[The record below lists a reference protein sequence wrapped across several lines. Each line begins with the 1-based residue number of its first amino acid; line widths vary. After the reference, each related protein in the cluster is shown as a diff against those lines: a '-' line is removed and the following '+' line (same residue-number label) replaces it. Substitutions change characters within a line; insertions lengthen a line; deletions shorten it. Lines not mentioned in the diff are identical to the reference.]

1 MAATTAPP
9 RFSPALAALL
19 AEDAALE
26 AKASPPPPSGGGP
39 PLSADVAAAAA
50 ADVPSLSSHPT
61 LAPLLA
67 GAAPPDAAANA
78 AAAALAD
85 AEASAVAAFVQ
96 DAAALRRVAN
106 DGDAAT
112 TALSALATSLDTF
125 QAELGSISTD
135 VRGLQSRSASLATR
149 LANRRAA
156 AAALGAALDVL
167 AFPST
172 LAAILAG
179 ADPGSD
185 AFTTAVAELGT
196 RLATLAT
203 SPVIRGAAA
212 AAADVEPHAR
222 RLRALA
228 STRARDWLLTAIAG
242 LKAPRTN
249 IQVRQRALLAPRAP
263 LAGFLRA
270 HAPALAAEVRSCYV
284 EAAGGVLARHLRA
297 YAAALDRAC
306 PPDGGRAPLVGAP
319 RVGSVGASGAAFVSG
334 LLRAAGAPSSALPAD
349 ADTLYPRTSSFEL
362 GARGAILH
370 HLDRPATVPRPE
382 GGGGRGGDANAALTP
397 EEAFRSLNK
406 LLCDAATS
414 EYVFCAS
421 FFGSDGAFHD
431 TFAAP
436 LAAAEGAATA
446 RLAETSDPMALLL
459 IARVADGHA
468 LAMAR
473 ARLPALDAYHDR
485 VTLAVWP
492 RVAASVDAQIDSLAR
507 VGARGA
513 GAPPREP
520 LGPDGVAPVARRVGA
535 LSASL
540 LTLAAGL
547 PEPRL
552 DIPLARL
559 RRAAEAALARVA
571 AAEGDREAAA
581 AAAAANVHA
590 VLKAHVDA
598 AAAARAAPLPVAS
611 PTAPAPSDAPPVGP
625 LGTAGDAALAG
636 WKAEWDAAVDA
647 VAAPA
652 LAKHLGAAA
661 RVVASVHAARRA
673 ASPPSLPPEV
683 AAAALQ
689 ALSHPA
695 WASSLDAA
703 RADVRAALRRSPR
716 AAAAAAAAVGAAVAD
731 AYRAAWSVAP
741 PDAREGAPDPDTVA
755 REAAREA

>member
-1 MAATTAPP
+1 M
-9 RFSPALAALL
+9 
-19 AEDAALE
+19 
-26 AKASPPPPSGGGP
+26 
-39 PLSADVAAAAA
+39 
-50 ADVPSLSSHPT
+50 
-61 LAPLLA
+61 
-67 GAAPPDAAANA
+67 
-78 AAAALAD
+78 
-85 AEASAVAAFVQ
+85 
-96 DAAALRRVAN
+96 
-106 DGDAAT
+106 
-112 TALSALATSLDTF
+112 
-125 QAELGSISTD
+125 
-135 VRGLQSRSASLATR
+135 
-149 LANRRAA
+149 
-156 AAALGAALDVL
+156 
-167 AFPST
+167 
-172 LAAILAG
+172 
-179 ADPGSD
+179 
-185 AFTTAVAELGT
+185 AELGT
-196 RLATLAT
+196 RLTALAT
-203 SPVIRGAAA
+203 SPVVRGAAA
-212 AAADVEPHAR
+212 TTADAEPHAR

-228 STRARDWLLTAIAG
+228 STRSRGWLLTAIAG

-249 IQVRQRALLAPRAP
+249 IQVRQRAVLAPRAP
-263 LAGFLRA
+263 LAGFLRV
-270 HAPALAAEVRSCYV
+270 HAPALAADVRSCYV
-284 EAAGGVLARHLRA
+284 EAAGGVVARHLRA

-319 RVGSVGASGAAFVSG
+319 RGGGGVGASGAAFVSG

-349 ADTLYPRTSSFEL
+349 SDTAYPGTSAFDL

-370 HLDRPATVPRPE
+370 HLDRPATVPRPD
-382 GGGGRGGDANAALTP
+382 GGGGGDTNAGLTP

-446 RLAETSDPMALLL
+446 RLAETSDPLALLL

-485 VTLAVWP
+485 ITLAVWP
-492 RVAASVDAQIDSLAR
+492 RVAAAVDAQIDSLAR

-513 GAPPREP
+513 GAPPREA

-535 LSASL
+535 LAASL

-559 RRAAEAALARVA
+559 RRAAAAALARVA
-571 AAEGDREAAA
+571 AAEGDRETAA

-590 VLKAHVDA
+590 VLRAHMDA
-598 AAAARAAPLPVAS
+598 AAAAGAAPLPAAA

-661 RVVASVHAARRA
+661 SVVASVHSARRA
-673 ASPPSLPPEV
+673 ASPPSLPPDI
-683 AAAALQ
+683 AAAAIQ
-689 ALSHPA
+689 AFANPV

-703 RADVRAALRRSPR
+703 RADVRAALRRSPH

-731 AYRAAWSVAP
+731 AYRAAWSAAP
-741 PDAREGAPDPDTVA
+741 PEARDGAPDPDAVA